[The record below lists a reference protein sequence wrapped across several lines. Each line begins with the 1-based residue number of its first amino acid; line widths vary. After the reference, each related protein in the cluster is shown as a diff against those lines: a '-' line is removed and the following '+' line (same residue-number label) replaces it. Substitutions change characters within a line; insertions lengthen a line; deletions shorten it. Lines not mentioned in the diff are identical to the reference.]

1 MSTTLYEY
9 FNYILYILIT
19 YSCIKNLFISKEN
32 QLFSLTSLL
41 LLNCI
46 FAPIILKLII
56 HYFKVDIL
64 TTGAFLNHQKNFYLN
79 IDYFIPQISFIIFI
93 FFIIYFFLI
102 NGYRNYI
109 KGLNKNFNYTKFI
122 LPNFLFL
129 FSLTCILPFYF
140 YVKLGCLDNNSVD
153 QPYLISHLFSGKFLI
168 FNLFFIYKL
177 PLLMLIYVFRLNI
190 KYKNLVIVFI
200 SIIYLILNIRTS
212 SIFFMGI
219 LFFILIFYY
228 SFNNR
233 TIFLSI
239 FLFVLLGSFLQVK
252 SHVNSKIISTCISSV
267 SILNEYSKTT
277 VNEFFIEGPNSSI
290 IGNQN
295 KFGVVKN
302 TDGEFNK
309 YLSPVIRILARLDI
323 TTTSVLA
330 LEKENGIN
338 TYQNIY
344 YKFIPRFLWKN
355 KPIDRSTEII
365 MKEMNFKVDNT
376 EITVIKANLFAE
388 SILNFKI
395 TGLILM
401 LIFYLAVSIIVGHYY
416 QYSKNVYLIT
426 IMTYSFSNFLI
437 FDDLLSMLIG
447 NLIYDLVVCTILV
460 ISYIAFSKIYKFL
473 KK

>member
-9 FNYILYILIT
+9 SNYFLYIIIT
-19 YSCIKNLFISKEN
+19 YSCIKNLIISKDN

-56 HYFKVDIL
+56 HYYRVDIL
-64 TTGAFLNHQKNFYLN
+64 TSGAILSHQKNFYLN
-79 IDYFIPQISFIIFI
+79 IDYFIPKISFIIFI
-93 FFIIYFFLI
+93 FSIIYFFLT
-102 NGYRNYI
+102 NGYKNYI
-109 KGLNKNFNYTKFI
+109 KGLRKNFNYTNFK

-129 FSLTCILPFYF
+129 FLLTCILPFYL
-140 YVKLGCLDNNSVD
+140 YIKIGCLDNNSVN
-153 QPYLISHLFSGKFLI
+153 QPYLISQFFSGKFLI

-190 KYKNLVIVFI
+190 KNKNLIILFI
-200 SIIYLILNIRTS
+200 SIIFLILNIRTS

-228 SFNNR
+228 SFSNK

-239 FLFVLLGSFLQVK
+239 LFLVLFSSFLQVK
-252 SHVNSKIISTCISSV
+252 TYVNAKFFSTCISSI
-267 SILNEYSKTT
+267 SILNEYSRITI
-277 VNEFFIEGPNSSI
+277 NEFIFDGPNSSI
-290 IGNQN
+290 VGNQN
-295 KFGVVKN
+295 LNAVIKN
-302 TDGEFNK
+302 KDGEILK
-309 YLSPVIRILARLDI
+309 YLSPVVRILARLDI
-323 TTTSVLA
+323 TTTAVLA
-330 LEKENGIN
+330 LEKENVIN
-338 TYQNIY
+338 TYKNIY

-355 KPIDRSTEII
+355 KPIDVSTEII
-365 MKEMNFKVDNT
+365 MKEMNLKVDNT
-376 EITVIKANLFAE
+376 GYTVIKTNLFAE

-401 LIFYLAVSIIVGHYY
+401 LIFYLTVSMIVGHYY

-447 NLIYDLVVCTILV
+447 NLLYDLVICAFLMT
-460 ISYIAFSKIYKFL
+460 SYIAFSKINKFL